1 MAGTISATI
10 GEEVDSLLST
20 FDHIHEDFKSALME
34 IQRLKSNSNGEI
46 KKREALELAC
56 KSLKQI
62 LQESVCILPLNFAK
76 LDSNQYL
83 SKVFPVLEAEIMGW
97 MTMIF
102 NSKAIACSQIHFK
115 RKRFNSQEKILE
127 PCKVVLGLKN
137 LVHKSFR
144 IRVFCHLAENE
155 RLVKLYT
162 ESLNNV
168 VDQLEHRTT
177 CHSLKEQ
184 LKRMNDGCLSKEDER
199 RKIEESVKQE
209 YAKKISDLETQIR
222 GLVLEKA
229 TKEATLNQL
238 RQDLGAHKSHIQ
250 YLAGRLERV
259 NLNVESKY
267 EIEIRGLRDCI
278 TNEQE
283 EKRELNHKLQQ
294 LEKECE
300 SKIVKQQPNLT
311 SDAHNET
318 LLKTNVEPRKENK
331 TLKRKLV
338 KTERE

>member
-20 FDHIHEDFKSALME
+20 FDHIQEDFKSALME

-56 KSLKQI
+56 KSLKQ
-62 LQESVCILPLNFAK
+62 
-76 LDSNQYL
+76 
-83 SKVFPVLEAEIMGW
+83 
-97 MTMIF
+97 
-102 NSKAIACSQIHFK
+102 
-115 RKRFNSQEKILE
+115 
-127 PCKVVLGLKN
+127 
-137 LVHKSFR
+137 
-144 IRVFCHLAENE
+144 ENE

-177 CHSLKEQ
+177 CQSLKEQ

-294 LEKECE
+294 LEKELWICR
-300 SKIVKQQPNLT
+300 SKIVKQKPNLT

-318 LLKTNVEPRKENK
+318 LQKTNVEPRKENK
-331 TLKRKLV
+331 TQKRKLV

>member
-20 FDHIHEDFKSALME
+20 FDHIQEDFKSALME

-56 KSLKQI
+56 KSLKQELGNTLSDSHTLVPKLI
-62 LQESVCILPLNFAK
+62 QSTEADQSIKALFAYLN
-76 LDSNQYL
+76 DIGSISN
-83 SKVFPVLEAEIMGW
+83 
-97 MTMIF
+97 
-102 NSKAIACSQIHFK
+102 
-115 RKRFNSQEKILE
+115 
-127 PCKVVLGLKN
+127 
-137 LVHKSFR
+137 
-144 IRVFCHLAENE
+144 RVFCHLAENE

-168 VDQLEHRTT
+168 VDQ
-177 CHSLKEQ
+177 
-184 LKRMNDGCLSKEDER
+184 ER

-229 TKEATLNQL
+229 TREATLNQL

-259 NLNVESKY
+259 NLNIESKY

-278 TNEQE
+278 NNEQE
-283 EKRELNHKLQQ
+283 EKRELNNKLQQ
-294 LEKECE
+294 LERELWICR

-311 SDAHNET
+311 SDVHNET
-318 LLKTNVEPRKENK
+318 LQKTTVEPRKENK